1 MLSLILVSIVTFMV
15 IWKYFIFKRPYKYPP
30 GPLFRVP
37 FYQQRMYL
45 RKNRIEAQ
53 KELRKQYGDIYSL
66 ELGSYGTIIVSEL
79 NIMRKLLNNELFSSR
94 VEISHPPRMRRLMQ
108 QFRGSHGV
116 GIVPSSGDAWEEQRR
131 FTLKALR
138 DFGLGKKSMETLIVD
153 EVHELSEKWKQD
165 TKNSDELSVN
175 WTTFN
180 MSILNALWG
189 IVSSRRF
196 DLTNTEEIEKFEVM
210 NALFSSFG
218 GFSLRMLITFT
229 LPEMFRDYDS
239 NFKTMMN
246 RQHYLYKWFAKE
258 YDEHLK
264 TYDENNMRDYID
276 CYIEERQRAERENDK
291 HSSFYGEKG
300 HWSFVNVMLDLFIAG
315 SETTSSTLQW
325 ALAYLVHHPEIQERA
340 QKELDEVV
348 GRARLPTLED
358 KDYLPYMEALI
369 AEIQRCGN
377 VAPFAL
383 LHCVEKDVEVEGVLY
398 PKHSR
403 IMPDLTAIM
412 SDPANFENP
421 EQFNP
426 ERFLCK
432 KTGKF
437 IPHPALVMFGVGK
450 RECLGKSL
458 AKIELYLFLAGLLHQ
473 FSFLPSEKG
482 LPELKDANVGIT
494 RVPKAFTVKV
504 VSRKV

>member
-1 MLSLILVSIVTFMV
+1 MLSLILVSIVTLMV

-79 NIMRKLLNNELFSSR
+79 NIMRKLLNNEIFSSR

-116 GIVPSSGDAWEEQRR
+116 GIVSSSGDAWKEQRR

-165 TKNSDELSVN
+165 TKNSDELSVS

-229 LPEMFRDYDS
+229 LPEMFRNYDN

-246 RQHYLYKWFAKE
+246 RQHYLYKWFANE

-276 CYIEERQRAERENDK
+276 CYIQERQRAERENDK

-325 ALAYLVHHPEIQERA
+325 ALAYLVHHPEIQGE
-340 QKELDEVV
+340 
-348 GRARLPTLED
+348 
-358 KDYLPYMEALI
+358 
-369 AEIQRCGN
+369 
-377 VAPFAL
+377 
-383 LHCVEKDVEVEGVLY
+383 
-398 PKHSR
+398 
-403 IMPDLTAIM
+403 
-412 SDPANFENP
+412 
-421 EQFNP
+421 FN
-426 ERFLCK
+426 
-432 KTGKF
+432 
-437 IPHPALVMFGVGK
+437 
-450 RECLGKSL
+450 
-458 AKIELYLFLAGLLHQ
+458 
-473 FSFLPSEKG
+473 
-482 LPELKDANVGIT
+482 
-494 RVPKAFTVKV
+494 
-504 VSRKV
+504 